1 MRADDLTAEACAQ
14 TGLDDFGNESYRE
27 GLETLV
33 AAIDDTARLND
44 LGAAAL
50 PAQIVGNLANRLAVV
65 DWHSTH
71 PDLSQQRI
79 ERPIVILGMPR
90 TGTTFLSYLLD
101 QDERVRSLMGWE
113 AQHCVPPPT
122 SATFR
127 TDPRIAESA
136 ASKELMDTINPEFKA
151 IHYEAPDGPTECVA
165 VTAQDFKSVLWETIA
180 NVPAYGSWLLECD
193 YTSAYD
199 YHRQVLALLQ
209 SEAPGRWVLKSPG
222 HRMALDALVAAY
234 PDVLLVDTHR
244 DPVRVVAS
252 VCSLVTSLSGTFT
265 DADHRAYITQHWTD
279 MLEVMMRRVDDFRA
293 RRPEISVV
301 DVLYDDLVASPIE
314 TVDRIYRS
322 FGEELPAGAEA
333 AMAAYAEANR
343 KGTHGNHAYAL
354 DELGLDR
361 DELENRFGPYRE
373 RHGIPVEAVR

>member
-1 MRADDLTAEACAQ
+1 MRADDLITEACTQ
-14 TGLDDFGNESYRE
+14 TGLDDFGSESYRE
-27 GLETLV
+27 GLELLV
-33 AAIDDTARLND
+33 TSIDDTARLND

-50 PAQIVGNLANRLAVV
+50 PSQIVGNLANRLAVIG
-65 DWHSTH
+65 WHSTH
-71 PDLSQQRI
+71 PGLAQQRI

-101 QDERVRSLMGWE
+101 QDEGVRSLMGWE

-122 SATFR
+122 RATFD
-127 TDPRIAESA
+127 TDPRIAENA

-180 NVPAYGSWLLECD
+180 NVPAYGAWLLECD

-199 YHRQVLALLQ
+199 YHRRVLQLLQ

-222 HRMALDALVAAY
+222 HRMALDELVATY

-265 DADHRAYITQHWTD
+265 DADHRAYITRHWTD
-279 MLEVMMRRVDDFRA
+279 MLEVMMQRADDFRA
-293 RRPEISVV
+293 RRPDVPVV

-314 TVDRIYRS
+314 TVDRVYRA
-322 FGEELPAGAEA
+322 FGEELPADAEA
-333 AMAAYAEANR
+333 AMAVYAAENR
-343 KGTHGNHAYAL
+343 KGKHGSHSYTL
-354 DELGLDR
+354 EELGLDR
-361 DELENRFGPYRE
+361 GELEERFGPYRE
-373 RHGIPVEAVR
+373 RHDIPVEAVS